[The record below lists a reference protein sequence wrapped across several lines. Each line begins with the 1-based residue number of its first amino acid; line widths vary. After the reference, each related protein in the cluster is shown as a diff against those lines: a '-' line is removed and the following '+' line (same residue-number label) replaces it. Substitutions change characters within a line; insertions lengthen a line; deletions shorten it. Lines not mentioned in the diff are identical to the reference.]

1 MGSSAIELTRLNELL
16 GGFGGRR
23 VAILGDVMLDRYIWG
38 DVNRISPE
46 APVPVVEVRDE
57 TVRFG
62 GAANVA
68 ENVAA
73 LGAAT
78 NVLGVIGDDDH
89 GRSLLELLSARGVG
103 VGHVLVHPGRP
114 TTTKTRIIAH
124 NQQVVRADRE
134 HTHALDD
141 SVEESIVAALR
152 EVIPASDVLII
163 SDYGKGVVSGRT
175 LGAALAAARSGGTL
189 VCVDPKE
196 SHFSRYLGVTAITP
210 NLKEAS
216 GAVGHAMSA
225 EDDLLRGGW
234 ELRERLDAQCVI
246 VTRGENGMSLFMKG
260 GEYAHLPTV
269 AREVFDVTGAGDTV
283 IGVLG
288 VALAA
293 GASMVEAA
301 MIANHAAGVVIREI
315 GTASIT
321 IDDIRRSFEE
331 LEEVAGG

>member
-1 MGSSAIELTRLNELL
+1 MSSSTIEMGRLNDLL
-16 GGFGGRR
+16 GGFSGRR
-23 VAILGDVMLDRYIWG
+23 IAILGDAMLDRYIWG

-46 APVPVVEVRDE
+46 APVPVVEVREE

-73 LGAAT
+73 LGAAAD
-78 NVLGVIGDDDH
+78 VVGVVGTDDH
-89 GRSLLELLSARGVG
+89 GRSLLDRLTARGVG
-103 VGHVLVHPGRP
+103 VGHLLQIEDRP
-114 TTTKTRIIAH
+114 TTTKTRIIAQ

-134 HTHALDD
+134 HAFPLAGPA
-141 SVEESIVAALR
+141 EELVVTAIREAVPAA
-152 EVIPASDVLII
+152 DVLII
-163 SDYGKGVVSGRT
+163 SDYGKGVVSERT
-175 LGAALAAARSGGTL
+175 LEAALDAARVGGTR

-196 SHFSRYLGVTAITP
+196 SHFSRYRGVTAITP
-210 NLKEAS
+210 NLKEAA
-216 GAVGHAMSA
+216 GAVGYAMA
-225 EDDLLRGGW
+225 AHEDLLRGGW
-234 ELRERLDAQCVI
+234 ELRERLDAECVI
-246 VTRGENGMSLFMKG
+246 VTRGENGMSLFLRG
-260 GEYAHLPTV
+260 GEYTHLPTV

-283 IGVLG
+283 VSVLG

-321 IDDIRRSFEE
+321 VDEIRRSFEE
-331 LEEVAGG
+331 LEEVTGG

>member
-1 MGSSAIELTRLNELL
+1 MGSNSIELPRLNELL
-16 GGFGGRR
+16 DGFGSRR
-23 VAILGDVMLDRYIWG
+23 VAILGDAMLDRYIWG

-73 LGAAT
+73 LGASTDVVA
-78 NVLGVIGDDDH
+78 VVGDDEH
-89 GRSLLELLSARGVG
+89 GRNLLERLRERGVG
-103 VGHVLVHPGRP
+103 VGHVLTIDGRP

-134 HTHALDD
+134 SAHPLSERDE
-141 SVEESIVAALR
+141 SLLVEALR
-152 EVIPASDVLII
+152 AAVPAADVLII
-163 SDYGKGVVSGRT
+163 SDYGKGVVSERS
-175 LGAALAAARSGGTL
+175 LEAALTAARDGGTR

-196 SHFSRYLGVTAITP
+196 SHFSRYRRVTAITP

-216 GAVGHAMSA
+216 GAVGHPMSTD
-225 EDDLLRGGW
+225 EDLLRGGW
-234 ELRERLDAQCVI
+234 ELRERLDAECVI
-246 VTRGENGMSLFMKG
+246 VTRGEHGMSLFMRG
-260 GEYAHLPTV
+260 GEYSHLPTV
-269 AREVFDVTGAGDTV
+269 AREVYDVTGAGDTV
-283 IGVLG
+283 VSVLG

-293 GASMVEAA
+293 GATMVEAA
-301 MIANHAAGVVIREI
+301 MIANHAAGIVIREI

-321 IDDIRRSFEE
+321 VDDIRRSFEE
-331 LEEVAGG
+331 IEEVAGG

>member
-1 MGSSAIELTRLNELL
+1 MGSSRIEMGRLNELL
-16 GGFGGRR
+16 GGFGDRR
-23 VAILGDVMLDRYIWG
+23 VAILGDAMLDRYIWG
-38 DVNRISPE
+38 EVNRISPE

-57 TVRFG
+57 TIRFG

-73 LGAAT
+73 LGATAD
-78 NVLGVIGDDDH
+78 VIGVVGDDDH
-89 GRSLLELLSARGVG
+89 GRDLMGRLGARGVG
-103 VGHVLVHPGRP
+103 VGHLLTVDGRP

-124 NQQVVRADRE
+124 NQQIVRADRE
-134 HTHALDD
+134 HAHALAEAAED
-141 SVEESIVAALR
+141 SLIKSLR
-152 EVIPASDVLII
+152 EVVPVSDVLII
-163 SDYGKGVVSGRT
+163 SDYGKGVVSERT
-175 LGAALAAARSGGTL
+175 LEAALGAARDGETK

-210 NLKEAS
+210 NLKEAA
-216 GAVGHAMSA
+216 GAVGYAMSSD
-225 EDDLLRGGW
+225 DDLLRGGW
-234 ELRERLDAQCVI
+234 ELRERLDAECVI
-246 VTRGENGMSLFMKG
+246 VTRGEHGMSLFMRG
-260 GEYAHLPTV
+260 GEYAYLPTV

-283 IGVLG
+283 VSVLG

-301 MIANHAAGVVIREI
+301 MIANHAAGIVIREI

-321 IDDIRRSFEE
+321 VDEIRCSFEE